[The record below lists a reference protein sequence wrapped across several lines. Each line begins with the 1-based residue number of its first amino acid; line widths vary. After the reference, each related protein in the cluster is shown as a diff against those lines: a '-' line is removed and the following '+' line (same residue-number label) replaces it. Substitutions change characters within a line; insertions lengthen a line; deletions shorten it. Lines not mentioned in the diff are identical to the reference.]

1 MSGKEHYHAKTMGV
15 NGSVKV
21 GVLVAGFLAKVSG
34 TITIT
39 DEAGNVIVDTVP
51 VTAGEFTRIPLLLP
65 TSAGGTVTLA
75 GGAAGTLFC

>member
-1 MSGKEHYHAKTMGV
+1 MSGKEHYHAKTMAA
-15 NGSVKV
+15 NSSVDV

-39 DEAGNVIVDTVP
+39 DEAGNLLVDTVP
-51 VTAGEFTRIPLLLP
+51 VTAGQFTRIPLLLP
-65 TSAGGTVTLA
+65 TSAGGTVQLA